1 MAEAAEEEVIEEIE
15 EIEEEE
21 ETAAWREDW
30 RTAMA
35 GDDEKALEQ
44 LGRYADPVAVWTK
57 ARALEQKLSSGEY
70 KQTTPFPDKGTDED
84 KATWRVNN
92 QIPDT
97 FDKYDIGREIK
108 GETEDEIKAEKE
120 VIDNFLEFA
129 HSKNMPGD
137 QVKNMVDFFYIRR
150 DEDADAAAEAS
161 LAVRNETEDK
171 LRAEWGTDYRGHL
184 NRVNN
189 LIETAPA
196 EIKDVLLDARMGNGT
211 SLRDSPEAM
220 KFLLGLAIMQNPV
233 TTVVPQGGDQLSSIQ
248 DEIDEIKGKMNTK
261 EYRNSPKMK
270 QRYRDLL
277 EAQSNLSKGK

>member
-1 MAEAAEEEVIEEIE
+1 MAEAEEVIEEVE
-15 EIEEEE
+15 EVEEVEE
-21 ETAAWREDW
+21 QSAAWREDW

-44 LGRYADPVAVWTK
+44 LGRYADPTAVWTK

-70 KQTTPFPDKGTDED
+70 KQTTPFPDKGSDEE
-84 KATWRVNN
+84 KASWRANN
-92 QIPDT
+92 QIPDS

-108 GETEDEIKAEKE
+108 GETDEDIKAEQA
-120 VIDNFLEFA
+120 VIDRFLEFA

-137 QVKNMVDFFYIRR
+137 HVKNMVDFFYSRR

-161 LAVRNETEDK
+161 LAVRNETEEN

-196 EIKDVLLDARMGNGT
+196 DIKEGLLDAMMLNGT
-211 SLRDSPEAM
+211 TLRDSPEAM

-277 EAQSNLSKGK
+277 EAHGNLSKGK